1 MYFHVLNVLLNVDV
15 SCREVSSRLRKVYLD
30 WVKTSTQS
38 DDAIKD
44 AEEQAKQLVT
54 VHLLECIKL
63 AILEDIIKQSL

>member
-1 MYFHVLNVLLNVDV
+1 MFFVDF
-15 SCREVSSRLRKVYLD
+15 SYREVSSRLRKVYLD

-54 VHLLECIKL
+54 VHFLECITL

>member
-1 MYFHVLNVLLNVDV
+1 MFFVDF
-15 SCREVSSRLRKVYLD
+15 SYREVSSRLRKVYLD

-54 VHLLECIKL
+54 VHSLQCITL
-63 AILEDIIKQSL
+63 AILEDMIKSPCNLASK